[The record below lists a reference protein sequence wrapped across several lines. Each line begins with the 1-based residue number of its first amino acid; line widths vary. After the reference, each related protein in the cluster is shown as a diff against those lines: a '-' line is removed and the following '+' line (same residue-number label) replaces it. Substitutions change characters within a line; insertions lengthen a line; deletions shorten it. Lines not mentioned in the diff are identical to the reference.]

1 MCNNNDDNDN
11 NKFLQ
16 SFSKMF
22 SKIKL
27 STFVKKAVLN
37 TATLNACKTR
47 QVLCNLF
54 ITNNENGSE
63 MAFVTGATKVKFT
76 KSENLAMM
84 T

>member
-22 SKIKL
+22 PKIKL

-63 MAFVTGATKVKFT
+63 MAFVTGATKIKFT
-76 KSENLAMM
+76 KFENLAMM

>member
-1 MCNNNDDNDN
+1 MCNNNDDNDSN
-11 NKFLQ
+11 TFLQ

-27 STFVKKAVLN
+27 SAFVKKSV
-37 TATLNACKTR
+37 LNACKAR

-54 ITNNENGSE
+54 ITNNGNGSE
-63 MAFVTGATKVKFT
+63 MAFVAGAIKIKPT
-76 KSENLAMM
+76 NLK

>member
-11 NKFLQ
+11 NTFLQ

-27 STFVKKAVLN
+27 STFVKKGVLN
-37 TATLNACKTR
+37 TATLMHAELGKFYAIYLLLTM
-47 QVLCNLF
+47 
-54 ITNNENGSE
+54 E
-63 MAFVTGATKVKFT
+63 MAQKWHLRQELL
-76 KSENLAMM
+76 KSSSNWM